1 MKYKIYLDDER
12 TPNDN
17 TWIVVRN
24 YDKFVDKVKEL
35 GLDNIGV
42 VSFDHDLGKTAEDE
56 YNSNVM
62 NNGVLDYDNIEEKT
76 GYDAAKWLVGYYQD
90 NFKTPFPKVYIH
102 SFNPIGASNI
112 LKLINN
118 FLKFMDKDQ
127 TAELKVHPLTVENK

>member
-42 VSFDHDLGKTAEDE
+42 VSFD
-56 YNSNVM
+56 
-62 NNGVLDYDNIEEKT
+62 
-76 GYDAAKWLVGYYQD
+76 
-90 NFKTPFPKVYIH
+90 
-102 SFNPIGASNI
+102 
-112 LKLINN
+112 
-118 FLKFMDKDQ
+118 Q
-127 TAELKVHPLTVENK
+127 TAELKVHPFTVENK